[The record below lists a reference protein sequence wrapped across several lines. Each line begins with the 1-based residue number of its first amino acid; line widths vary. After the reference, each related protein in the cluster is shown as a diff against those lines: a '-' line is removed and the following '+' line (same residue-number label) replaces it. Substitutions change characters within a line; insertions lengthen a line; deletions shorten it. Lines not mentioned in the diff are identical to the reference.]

1 MTDEQERP
9 LIWTGHLI
17 LHVKEPKTCAAFYEQ
32 LGMRPVE
39 VDAKTSVMA
48 LRGGTHLVLIGKPD
62 AVASA
67 ARFDLMVDDHE
78 AMRSAWETA
87 GIQVSPITIDPRN
100 GHRIFTVTDPEGN
113 TMVVNNS
120 HVVGVV

>member
-1 MTDEQERP
+1 MTDAQKRP
-9 LIWTGHLI
+9 AIWTGHLI
-17 LHVKEPKTCAAFYEQ
+17 LHVKDPKTCAAFYEQ

-62 AVASA
+62 SVPSA

-78 AMRSAWETA
+78 ATRSAWEKA
-87 GIQVSPITIDPRN
+87 GIPVSPIATDARN
-100 GHRIFTVTDPEGN
+100 GHKIFTVTDPEGN
-113 TMVVNNS
+113 TVVVNNS